1 MAEENDDDNGP
12 DNGPDNDQDN
22 GPGGKTAAKAA
33 MKRIADKELRE
44 IRKRL
49 RRKRMLV
56 IGLSFSLVFLCIFG
70 IVYSISSNL
79 DLSRNMLRS
88 PEIRILGYDG
98 ALLET
103 IKGRYSQDVSLTTLP
118 ERVQNVFVAAADP
131 TFFDHFGVSAVD
143 FARIFSTEDSPGSTI
158 TMKVARSFFKNKDSG
173 PGRHMQ
179 EFIVALW
186 LEWNFSK
193 KTILRSYLERTYV
206 GRGIFGISA
215 ASRLWYGGPAE
226 RITLH
231 QAAVLAAAMNDPKTF
246 NPLFYPR
253 QTAEEANKILERLG
267 RYKFIEADRVSAL
280 TLLEPKL
287 DIQYEE
293 NVLSGYLVDM
303 VLEEVADI
311 VGYSSR
317 DIDVLTS
324 IDWTIQKMAQ
334 EIVPEVA
341 ELRIKPRGADQTG
354 LLSISPDGRIR
365 ALIGGADYS
374 PFQRNRVTEVR
385 RSAGRMI
392 KLATYYY
399 ALNENSD
406 PAQWV
411 RDNRMAVGGWR
422 PINPDHDY
430 KGMIS
435 LREAFVR
442 DVNTVPTNLA
452 DHYGLLNVR
461 KYAHNIGI
469 KSPLSTDIR
478 TVVGLDPVT
487 ISDITAIHAL
497 PQNSGKPA
505 QMTLI
510 NRVSYTGDSG
520 APPLYQRVDKVEE
533 KRLTDEAIQGSYV
546 LLASVTDPQVRLDR
560 PFAGYGTVA
569 GGRSDAWYVGFSSD
583 LITTVWAGNDDRSPM
598 AVRGEVELASLWRL
612 FMLEAHDGLPIRSM
626 VRASSERRRT
636 GDGVKDLWKLG
647 QRETANGS

>member
-1 MAEENDDDNGP
+1 MAEENEDGENSS
-12 DNGPDNDQDN
+12 
-22 GPGGKTAAKAA
+22 GGRTAAQMA
-33 MKRIADKELRE
+33 MKRIAEKELRE
-44 IRKRL
+44 ARKWQ
-49 RRKRMLV
+49 RRKRMA
-56 IGLSFSLVFLCIFG
+56 IYGLSFAVVFFTIFG
-70 IVYSISSNL
+70 IIFSIKSNL
-79 DLSRNMLRS
+79 DLSRNMVRS
-88 PEIRILGYDG
+88 PEVRILGYDG

-103 IKGRYSQDVSLTTLP
+103 IKGHYSQDVSLTTLP

-131 TFFDHFGVSAVD
+131 EFYDHFGVSGAD
-143 FARIFSTEDSPGSTI
+143 FARIFSTGDEPGSTI
-158 TMKVARSFFKNKDSG
+158 TMKVAHSFFKRKDSG

-179 EFIVALW
+179 EFLVALW
-186 LEWNFSK
+186 LDWSFSK
-193 KTILRSYLERTYV
+193 KTILRSYLERSYV

-226 RITLH
+226 RMSLH
-231 QAAVLAAAMNDPKTF
+231 QAAVLAAAISDPETF

-253 QTAEEANKILERLG
+253 ETAEEANRILALMG
-267 RYKFIEADRVSAL
+267 QHKFLEADRVSAL

-287 DIQYEE
+287 DVQYEE
-293 NVLSGYLVDM
+293 NVLSGYVVDM

-324 IDWTIQKMAQ
+324 IDWTIQNLAQ

-341 ELRIKPRGADQTG
+341 KLRMEPRGAEQTG
-354 LLSISPDGRIR
+354 LLSISPEGRIR
-365 ALIGGADYS
+365 ALIGGSSYS

-392 KLATYYY
+392 KIATYYY
-399 ALNENSD
+399 ALNQNSD
-406 PAQWV
+406 PSQWV

-422 PINPDHDY
+422 PINPDHEY
-430 KGMIS
+430 QGMIS

-452 DHYGLLNVR
+452 DHYGLLDVR
-461 KYAHNIGI
+461 QYAHNIGI

-487 ISDITAIHAL
+487 IADITAIHAL

-510 NRVSYTGDSG
+510 NKVSFTGDTSTE
-520 APPLYQRVDKVEE
+520 PLYQRVDPIQE

-546 LLASVTDPQVRLDR
+546 LFASVTDPQVRLDR
-560 PFAGYGTVA
+560 PFAGYGTIA
-569 GGRSDAWYVGFSSD
+569 GGRTDAWYTGFSSD
-583 LITTVWAGNDDRSPM
+583 LITTVWSGNDDYSRM
-598 AVRGEVELASLWRL
+598 DVRGEVELASLWRL

-626 VRASSERRRT
+626 VRASSERRRE

-647 QRETANGS
+647 LRENAN

>member
-1 MAEENDDDNGP
+1 MAEENENGE
-12 DNGPDNDQDN
+12 DENNE
-22 GPGGKTAAKAA
+22 GGRTAAKAA
-33 MKRIADKELRE
+33 MKRIAAKERRE
-44 IRKRL
+44 AL
-49 RRKRMLV
+49 RRQRRRRMIV
-56 IGLSFSLVFLCIFG
+56 FGVCFSVVFLTIFG
-70 IVYSISSNL
+70 IIYSIKSNL
-79 DLSRNMLRS
+79 DLSRNMVRS

-103 IKGRYSQDVSLTTLP
+103 IKGHYSQDVSLTTLP

-131 TFFDHFGVSAVD
+131 DFFDHLGVSGAD
-143 FARIFSTEDSPGSTI
+143 FARVFSTEDAPGSTI
-158 TMKVARSFFKNKDSG
+158 TMKVARSFFKRKDSG

-179 EFIVALW
+179 EFLVALW

-193 KTILRSYLERTYV
+193 KTILRSYLERSYV

-226 RITLH
+226 RMTLH
-231 QAAVLAAAMNDPKTF
+231 QAAVLAAAISDPETF

-253 QTAEEANKILERLG
+253 ETAEEANKILARLG
-267 RYKFIEADRVSAL
+267 QYKFIEADRVSAL
-280 TLLEPKL
+280 TLIEPQL
-287 DIQYEE
+287 DVQYAE
-293 NVLSGYLVDM
+293 NVLSGYVVDM

-324 IDWTIQKMAQ
+324 IDWTIQNLAQ
-334 EIVPEVA
+334 QIVPEVA
-341 ELRIKPRGADQTG
+341 KLRIKPRGANQTG
-354 LLSISPDGRIR
+354 LLSISPEGRIR
-365 ALIGGADYS
+365 AMIGGADYS

-392 KLATYYY
+392 KIATYYY
-399 ALNENSD
+399 ALNQNSD

-430 KGMIS
+430 MGMIS

-442 DVNTVPTNLA
+442 DVNTVPTSLA
-452 DHYGLLNVR
+452 DHFGLLNVR
-461 KYAHNIGI
+461 QFAHDIGI

-497 PQNSGKPA
+497 PQNSGKPV

-510 NRVSYTGDSG
+510 NRVSYTGDES
-520 APPLYQRVDKVEE
+520 ATPVYQRVDAVQE
-533 KRLTDEAIQGSYV
+533 KQLTDEAIQGSYV
-546 LLASVTDPQVRLDR
+546 LFASVTDPQVRLDR

-583 LITTVWAGNDDRSPM
+583 LITTVWAGNDDGSRM
-598 AVRGEVELASLWRL
+598 DVRGEVELASLWRL
-612 FMLEAHDGLPIRSM
+612 FMLDAHDGLPIRSM
-626 VRASSERRRT
+626 VRASSERRRA
-636 GDGVKDLWKLG
+636 GDGVKDLWKHD
-647 QRETANGS
+647 QASNNN

>member
-1 MAEENDDDNGP
+1 
-12 DNGPDNDQDN
+12 
-22 GPGGKTAAKAA
+22 

-44 IRKRL
+44 ARRRQ
-49 RRKRMLV
+49 RRKRMILTV
-56 IGLSFSLVFLCIFG
+56 LSVSVVFLTIFG
-70 IVYSISSNL
+70 LVYSISSSL
-79 DLSRNMLRS
+79 DLSRNMVRS

-118 ERVQNVFVAAADP
+118 ERLQNVFVAAADP
-131 TFFDHFGVSAVD
+131 TFFDHFGVSGVD
-143 FARIFSTEDSPGSTI
+143 FARIFSTEGGPGSTI
-158 TMKVARSFFKNKDSG
+158 TMKVARSFFKTKDSG

-193 KTILRSYLERTYV
+193 KTILRSYLERAYV

-226 RITLH
+226 RMSLH
-231 QAAVLAAAMNDPKTF
+231 QAAVLAAAMSDPETF

-253 QTAEEANKILERLG
+253 ETAEEANKIIARMAE
-267 RYKFIEADRVSAL
+267 YKFLEINRVSAL

-287 DIQYEE
+287 DVQYEE

-303 VLEEVADI
+303 VLEEVADL

-317 DIDVLTS
+317 DIDVVTS
-324 IDWTIQKMAQ
+324 IDWTIQNMAQ
-334 EIVPEVA
+334 EVVPEVA
-341 ELRIKPRGADQTG
+341 RLRNEPRGAAQTG
-354 LLSISPDGRIR
+354 LLSISPEGRIR
-365 ALIGGADYS
+365 ALIGGSDYS

-385 RSAGRMI
+385 RSAGRMMKI
-392 KLATYYY
+392 ATYYY
-399 ALNENSD
+399 ALNQNSD

-422 PINPDHDY
+422 PLNPDHDY

-461 KYAHNIGI
+461 QYAHDIGI

-478 TVVGLDPVT
+478 TVVGLDPIT
-487 ISDITAIHAL
+487 ISDVTAIHAL

-510 NRVSYTGDSG
+510 NRVSYTGADSS
-520 APPLYQRVDKVEE
+520 PPVYQRVDAVQE
-533 KRLTDEAIQGSYV
+533 KRLTDEAIQASYV
-546 LLASVTDPQVRLDR
+546 LFASVTDPQVRLDR

-598 AVRGEVELASLWRL
+598 EVRGEVELASLWRL

-626 VRASSERRRT
+626 VRASSERRRA

-647 QRETANGS
+647 QRESANGS

>member
-1 MAEENDDDNGP
+1 VAEENDDNE
-12 DNGPDNDQDN
+12 Q
-22 GPGGKTAAKAA
+22 GGRTAAKAA

-44 IRKRL
+44 IRKRQ
-49 RRKRMLV
+49 RRKRL
-56 IGLSFSLVFLCIFG
+56 ILYGLGLSVVFLTVFG
-70 IVYSISSNL
+70 ILYSIKSNL
-79 DLSRNMLRS
+79 DLSRNMVRS

-103 IKGRYSQDVSLTTLP
+103 IQGRYSQDVSLTTLP

-131 TFFDHFGVSAVD
+131 AFFDHFGVSGAD
-143 FARIFSTEDSPGSTI
+143 FARIFSTNEAPGSTI
-158 TMKVARSFFKNKDSG
+158 TMKVARSFFKTKASG
-173 PGRHMQ
+173 PGRHLQ
-179 EFIVALW
+179 EFLVALW
-186 LEWNFSK
+186 LEWRFSK
-193 KTILRSYLERTYV
+193 KTILRSYLERAYV
-206 GRGIFGISA
+206 GRGIFGIAA

-226 RITLH
+226 RMTLH
-231 QAAVLAAAMNDPKTF
+231 QAAVLAAAISDPETF

-253 QTAEEANKILERLG
+253 ETAAEANNILARMAQF
-267 RYKFIEADRVSAL
+267 KFLEPDRVSAL
-280 TLLEPKL
+280 SLIEPKL
-287 DIQYEE
+287 DVQYEE

-303 VLEEVADI
+303 VLEEVADL

-324 IDWTIQKMAQ
+324 IDWKIQNLAQ
-334 EIVPEVA
+334 EIVPQIA
-341 ELRIKPRGADQTG
+341 ELRFKPRGASQTG
-354 LLSISPDGRIR
+354 LLSISPEGRIR

-374 PFQRNRVTEVR
+374 PFQRNRVTEIR
-385 RSAGRMI
+385 RSPGRMI
-392 KLATYYY
+392 KIGTYYY

-430 KGMIS
+430 LGMIS

-452 DHYGLLNVR
+452 DHFGLLNVR
-461 KYAHNIGI
+461 QYIHDIGI

-497 PQNSGKPA
+497 PQNSGKPV

-510 NRVSYTGDSG
+510 NRVSYTGDD
-520 APPLYQRVDKVEE
+520 AAEPVYQRVDKMQD
-533 KRLTDEAIQGSYV
+533 KRLTDEAIQASYV
-546 LLASVTDPQVRLDR
+546 LFASVTDPQVRLDR

-569 GGRSDAWYVGFSSD
+569 GGRTDAWYVGFSSD
-583 LITTVWAGNDDRSPM
+583 LITTVWAGNDDYSSM
-598 AVRGEVELASLWRL
+598 D
-612 FMLEAHDGLPIRSM
+612 AHDGLPIRSM
-626 VRASSERRRT
+626 VRASSERRRDS
-636 GDGVKDLWKLG
+636 DGVRDLWKRDQVNNSNG
-647 QRETANGS
+647 Q